1 MYSENLGA
9 VMQNRLAQYSVEEL
23 QGYFSDFHKDF
34 FGFRPRY
41 ATPEQWRSR
50 EYLEAAINAIHNQ
63 MDRMKETFAGRE
75 ELRAQGWVIDETEED
90 LALQAQWLADERARA
105 ETELSAKLDAEFYGV
120 A

>member
-1 MYSENLGA
+1 
-9 VMQNRLAQYSVEEL
+9 MQNHLAQYNVEEL

-50 EYLEAAINAIHNQ
+50 EYLEAAINAIHNK
-63 MDRMKETFAGRE
+63 MDTMKLTPEGRA
-75 ELRAQGWVIDETEED
+75 ELRRQGWVVEESD
-90 LALQAQWLADERARA
+90 FDVLEQAEESADA
-105 ETELSAKLDAEFYGV
+105 DAVYYG